1 MTSWTPSVQAS
12 PRVFSTLERFE
23 TSSLYAHECTGRE
36 SLRAVITGIAH
47 AVPDTVLTNQE
58 LERMVETSDEWI
70 VQRTGIRERRIAG
83 ENETTATLSTQAVKN
98 LLAKTNFNAADIDI
112 VICATVT
119 GDMLFPSVSCL
130 VQAAVGAVNAG
141 AVDIGAACAGFI
153 YALTVATSMIE
164 SGQVRNAIVVGGDT
178 LTKFIDWT
186 DRGTCVLFGDGAG
199 AVLVEGRTDTD
210 RGVMKTV
217 LLSDG
222 KGARYIDVQA
232 GGSKFPHGSEWS
244 TNRRT
249 KIFMAGSEVYRF
261 AVTAIPE
268 ACCKVLAQAQMT
280 ANDID
285 LFVPHQANLRIIESA
300 ARRLKLPEEKVFI
313 NVDKYGNTS
322 GGSVPI
328 ALSEADETGR
338 LQQGMVVM
346 TVGFGA
352 GLVWGANLIRW

>member
-1 MTSWTPSVQAS
+1 M
-12 PRVFSTLERFE
+12 
-23 TSSLYAHECTGRE
+23 
-36 SLRAVITGIAH
+36 RAVVTGIAH
-47 AVPDTVLTNQE
+47 AVPDAVLTNE
-58 LERMVETSDEWI
+58 DLERLVDTDNEWI

-83 ENETTATLSTQAVKN
+83 DGVTTASLSIQAVQRM
-98 LLAKTNFNAADIDI
+98 LASTGFDPLNVDI

-119 GDMLFPSVSCL
+119 GDMMFPSVSCL
-130 VQAAVGAVNAG
+130 VQAAVGANNAG
-141 AVDIGAACAGFI
+141 ALDVGAACAGFI

-164 SGQVRNAIVVGGDT
+164 SGQVRNAIVIGGDT

-199 AVLVEGRTDTD
+199 AVLVEGKTGTD

-222 KGARYIDVQA
+222 TGARYIDVET
-232 GGSKFPHGSEWS
+232 GGSRFPYGTEGA
-244 TNRRT
+244 TGRRD
-249 KIFMAGSEVYRF
+249 KIYMAGSEVYRF

-268 ACCKVLAQAQMT
+268 ACCKVLALADLT
-280 ANDID
+280 ADDID

-300 ARRLKLPEEKVFI
+300 AKRLKLPDDKVFV

-328 ALSEADETGR
+328 ALSEADESGR

>member
-1 MTSWTPSVQAS
+1 M
-12 PRVFSTLERFE
+12 
-23 TSSLYAHECTGRE
+23 
-36 SLRAVITGIAH
+36 RAVVTGIAH
-47 AVPDTVLTNQE
+47 AVPDTILTNQD

-70 VQRTGIRERRIAG
+70 VQRTGISERRIAG
-83 ENETTATLSTQAVKN
+83 KHETTATLSTQAVQN
-98 LLAKTNFNAADIDI
+98 LLAKSPIDVADIDL

-119 GDMLFPSVSCL
+119 GDMMFPSVSCL
-130 VQAAVGAVNAG
+130 VQSAIGAVNAG

-164 SGQVRNAIVVGGDT
+164 SGQIRNAIVVGGDT

-199 AVLVEGRTDTD
+199 AVLVEGKTDTD

-222 KGARYIDVQA
+222 TGARYIDVEV
-232 GGSKFPHGSEWS
+232 GGSRFPHG
-244 TNRRT
+244 TNCAATRRS

-268 ACCKVLAQAQMT
+268 ACWKVLALANLT
-280 ANDID
+280 AEDID

-300 ARRLKLPEEKVFI
+300 AKRLKLPDRKVFV

-328 ALSEADETGR
+328 ALSEADESGR
-338 LQQGMVVM
+338 LKPGMVVM